1 MLRRIAGGVAVA
13 MSKFDEREKEFETRF
28 KHDQEF
34 AFKVTARRNKLL
46 GLWAAG
52 QLGLDGAAAQAYAAD
67 VVGTEYEKGGDH
79 HVIDKVVADFLAKGV
94 KIDAARVADELQRCA
109 ADAKAQIMK
118 G

>member
-1 MLRRIAGGVAVA
+1 MTWRVVERQAIMLRRIAGGVAVA

-67 VVGTEYEKGGDH
+67 VVG
-79 HVIDKVVADFLAKGV
+79 
-94 KIDAARVADELQRCA
+94 ARVADELQRCA